1 MGVEKVLRRVETRE
15 GGWVGGRKPSVSCF
29 DVREGGGAGES
40 PPLHQNTRGRVDGWQ
55 EAPPSHILMRRRV
68 VGLEKALR
76 RVETRGGWA
85 GGRKPLRLTFRRDG
99 GFVVVLEGC
108 GGWEGTL
115 GRGGDRNSTR
125 WRVKSSAGLAVGC
138 Q

>member
-1 MGVEKVLRRVETRE
+1 M
-15 GGWVGGRKPSVSCF
+15 GGRKPSVSRF
-29 DVREGGGAGES
+29 SAREGGGAGES
-40 PPLHQNTRGRVDGWQ
+40 PPLHRNTRGRVDGWQ
-55 EAPPSHILMRRRV
+55 EA
-68 VGLEKALR
+68 
-76 RVETRGGWA
+76 
-85 GGRKPLRLTFRRDG
+85 LRLTFRHDG

-125 WRVKSSAGLAVGC
+125 WRVKSLAGLAVGC